1 MNLANERARLRP
13 APARRGFTA
22 MGTGMEGW
30 KSRSLLSAVLVCSGL
45 PAAAAD
51 LCAVSAYGDGQ
62 GNIVVL
68 GAPAAAPATGQ
79 RYLMLDGRRGATGD
93 ANAPVSCSGDV
104 VSVSSPAGATQRWQR
119 LPTRD
124 TDATFT
130 SAGTK
135 LVGQL
140 IEPAGPAD
148 PKRPLVVL
156 VHGSERTMAVA
167 AIYQRMLVAQGIS
180 VFAYQKR
187 GTGDSEGEYTQN
199 FELLADDAAAALA
212 KARELAKGRFGR
224 AGYFGGSQGGWIA
237 PLAATRSQADFV
249 AIGFGLVVSPIEE
262 DREQLFD
269 EAHRLQLDAAT
280 MKQVGQLSDATA
292 QLMRTHF
299 SEGFEALARVR
310 AKIGDAPW
318 AKTISGEYS
327 GDMLRMS
334 DADLRRIGR
343 ARFDNLELIW
353 DYDAEAALRR
363 LKVPLLWVLAEQ
375 DRAAP
380 IAATRTIL
388 GRLRASGQ
396 PIETYLFPDT
406 DHGMVEFRTDAEGN
420 RVSTRITDG
429 YLRLLADW
437 IKQDVHGQYGRARTV
452 SD

>member
-30 KSRSLLSAVLVCSGL
+30 KSRSLLSAVLVCSVL
-45 PAAAAD
+45 PAAAGE
-51 LCAVSAYGDGQ
+51 LCTASAYGDGQ
-62 GNIVVL
+62 GSIVVL
-68 GAPAAAPATGQ
+68 GAPATAPATGQ

-124 TDATFT
+124 TDATFI

-156 VHGSERTMAVA
+156 VHGSERTTAVA

-237 PLAATRSQADFV
+237 PLAATRSQVDFV

-269 EAHRLQLDAAT
+269 EAHRLQLDATA

-299 SEGFEALARVR
+299 SEGFEALAKVR
-310 AKIGDAPW
+310 AQIGDAPW
-318 AKTISGEYS
+318 ARTISGEYS

-380 IAATRTIL
+380 IAATRSIL
-388 GRLRASGQ
+388 SRLRASGQ
-396 PIETYLFPDT
+396 SIETYLFPDT

-437 IKQDVHGQYGRARTV
+437 IKQDVHGSYGRSLRV

>member
-269 EAHRLQLDAAT
+269 EAHRLQLDPAA

-292 QLMRTHF
+292 QLMRAHF
-299 SEGFEALARVR
+299 SEGFEALAKVR
-310 AKIGDAPW
+310 AQVGAAPW
-318 AKTISGEYS
+318 AKTISGEFS

-353 DYDAEAALRR
+353 DYDAEAALQR

-388 GRLRASGQ
+388 GRLRGSGQ

>member
-1 MNLANERARLRP
+1 MA
-13 APARRGFTA
+13 
-22 MGTGMEGW
+22 GW
-30 KSRSLLSAVLVCSGL
+30 KGRSLLWTVLLSCGL
-45 PAAAAD
+45 PATAAE
-51 LCAVSAYGDGQ
+51 LCTASAYADGQ

-104 VSVSSPAGATQRWQR
+104 VSFRTPAGTTQRWQR
-119 LPTRD
+119 LQTRD
-124 TDATFT
+124 TDATFS
-130 SAGTK
+130 SAGTA

-199 FELLADDAAAALA
+199 FALLADDAAAALA
-212 KARELAKGRFGR
+212 KARELAAGRFGR

-269 EAHRLQLDAAT
+269 EAHRLQLDATA

-299 SEGFEALARVR
+299 SEGFEALAKVR
-310 AKIGDAPW
+310 AQIGDAPW
-318 AKTISGEYS
+318 ARTISGEYS

-380 IAATRTIL
+380 IATTRSIL
-388 GRLRASGQ
+388 SRLRASGQ

-437 IKQDVHGQYGRARTV
+437 IKQDVHGQYGRARRV

>member
-1 MNLANERARLRP
+1 MA
-13 APARRGFTA
+13 
-22 MGTGMEGW
+22 GW

-45 PAAAAD
+45 PVAAAE
-51 LCAVSAYGDGQ
+51 LCTVSAYGDGQ

-68 GAPAAAPATGQ
+68 GIPAAAPATGQ

-269 EAHRLQLDAAT
+269 EAHRLQLDPAA

-299 SEGFEALARVR
+299 SEGFEALAKVR
-310 AKIGDAPW
+310 AQVGAAPW
-318 AKTISGEYS
+318 SKTISGEYS

-380 IAATRTIL
+380 IAATRSVL
-388 GRLRASGQ
+388 SRLRASGQ

>member
-1 MNLANERARLRP
+1 MA
-13 APARRGFTA
+13 
-22 MGTGMEGW
+22 GW

-45 PAAAAD
+45 PVAAAE
-51 LCAVSAYGDGQ
+51 LCTASAYGDGQ

-269 EAHRLQLDAAT
+269 EAHRLQLDPAA

-299 SEGFEALARVR
+299 SDGFEALAKVR
-310 AKIGDAPW
+310 AQVGATPW

-388 GRLRASGQ
+388 GHLRASGQ

>member
-212 KARELAKGRFGR
+212 KAREVAKGRFGR

>member
-13 APARRGFTA
+13 APARRGFTV
-22 MGTGMEGW
+22 MGTGMAGW

-45 PAAAAD
+45 PVAAAE
-51 LCAVSAYGDGQ
+51 LCTVSAYGDGQ

-68 GAPAAAPATGQ
+68 GIPAAAPATGQ

-269 EAHRLQLDAAT
+269 EAHRLQLDPAA

-299 SEGFEALARVR
+299 SEGFEALAKVR
-310 AKIGDAPW
+310 AQVGAAPW
-318 AKTISGEYS
+318 SKTISGEYS

-380 IAATRTIL
+380 IAATRSVL
-388 GRLRASGQ
+388 SRLRASGQ

>member
-269 EAHRLQLDAAT
+269 EAHRLQLDPAA

-292 QLMRTHF
+292 QLMRAHF

-437 IKQDVHGQYGRARTV
+437 IKQDVHGSYGRSRRL

>member
-1 MNLANERARLRP
+1 
-13 APARRGFTA
+13 
-22 MGTGMEGW
+22 MEGW

-119 LPTRD
+119 LSTRD

-269 EAHRLQLDAAT
+269 EAHRLQLDPAA

-292 QLMRTHF
+292 QLMRAHF
-299 SEGFEALARVR
+299 SEGFEALAKVR
-310 AKIGDAPW
+310 AQVGAAPW
-318 AKTISGEYS
+318 AKTISGEFS

-353 DYDAEAALRR
+353 DYDAEAALQR

-388 GRLRASGQ
+388 GRLRGSGQ

>member
-13 APARRGFTA
+13 APARRGFTV
-22 MGTGMEGW
+22 MGTGMAGW

-45 PAAAAD
+45 PVAAAE
-51 LCAVSAYGDGQ
+51 LCTVSAYDDGQ

-68 GAPAAAPATGQ
+68 GIPAAAPATGQ

-104 VSVSSPAGATQRWQR
+104 VSVRSPAGATQRWQR

-269 EAHRLQLDAAT
+269 EAHRLQLDPAA
-280 MKQVGQLSDATA
+280 MKQVGQLSEATA

-318 AKTISGEYS
+318 AKMISGEYS

-437 IKQDVHGQYGRARTV
+437 IKQDVHGSYGRSRRL

>member
-1 MNLANERARLRP
+1 MA
-13 APARRGFTA
+13 
-22 MGTGMEGW
+22 GW

-45 PAAAAD
+45 PVAAAE
-51 LCAVSAYGDGQ
+51 LCTVSAYDDGQ

-68 GAPAAAPATGQ
+68 GIPAAAPATGQ

-148 PKRPLVVL
+148 PKRPLLVL

-269 EAHRLQLDAAT
+269 EAHRLQLDPAA
-280 MKQVGQLSDATA
+280 MKQVGQLSEATA

-318 AKTISGEYS
+318 AKMISGEYS

-437 IKQDVHGQYGRARTV
+437 IKQDVHGSYGRSRRL

>member
-13 APARRGFTA
+13 APSRRGFTA

-45 PAAAAD
+45 PVAAAE
-51 LCAVSAYGDGQ
+51 LCTASAYGDGQ

-68 GAPAAAPATGQ
+68 GAPAAAPATEQ

-104 VSVSSPAGATQRWQR
+104 VSVSSPARATQRWHR

-269 EAHRLQLDAAT
+269 EAHRLQLDPAA

-292 QLMRTHF
+292 QLMRAHF
-299 SEGFEALARVR
+299 SEGFEALAKVR
-310 AKIGDAPW
+310 AQVGAAPW
-318 AKTISGEYS
+318 AKTISGEFS

-353 DYDAEAALRR
+353 DYDAEAALQR

-380 IAATRTIL
+380 IAATRSIL
-388 GRLRASGQ
+388 SRLRGSGQ

>member
-1 MNLANERARLRP
+1 MNLVDERARLRR
-13 APARRGFTA
+13 APARGGFTIP
-22 MGTGMEGW
+22 GKGMAGW
-30 KSRSLLSAVLVCSGL
+30 KRRSLLMAVLVCSSL
-45 PAAAAD
+45 PVAAAEVCTA
-51 LCAVSAYGDGQ
+51 SAYGDGQ

-68 GAPAAAPATGQ
+68 GAPAVAPATGQ

-93 ANAPVSCSGDV
+93 AGAPVSCVDDV
-104 VSVSSPAGATQRWQR
+104 VSFRTSAGATQRWQR

-124 TDATFT
+124 TGTTFT

-180 VFAYQKR
+180 VFAYHKR

-269 EAHRLQLDAAT
+269 EAHRLQLDAAA

-310 AKIGDAPW
+310 TQIGAAPW
-318 AKTISGEYS
+318 AKTINGEYS

-380 IAATRTIL
+380 IAATRSIL
-388 GRLRASGQ
+388 SRLRTSGQ

-437 IKQDVHGQYGRARTV
+437 IKQDVHGQYGRARRV

>member
-1 MNLANERARLRP
+1 MA
-13 APARRGFTA
+13 
-22 MGTGMEGW
+22 GW

-119 LPTRD
+119 LSTRD

-269 EAHRLQLDAAT
+269 EAHRLQLDPAA

-292 QLMRTHF
+292 QLMRAHF
-299 SEGFEALARVR
+299 SEGFEALAKVR
-310 AKIGDAPW
+310 AQVGAAPW
-318 AKTISGEYS
+318 AKTISGEFS

-353 DYDAEAALRR
+353 DYDAEAALQR

-388 GRLRASGQ
+388 GRLRGSGQ

>member
-22 MGTGMEGW
+22 MGTGMAGW

-119 LPTRD
+119 LSTRD

-269 EAHRLQLDAAT
+269 EAHRLQLDPAA

-292 QLMRTHF
+292 QLMRAHF
-299 SEGFEALARVR
+299 SEGFEALAKVR
-310 AKIGDAPW
+310 AQVGAAPW
-318 AKTISGEYS
+318 AKTISGEFS

-353 DYDAEAALRR
+353 DYDAEAALQR

-388 GRLRASGQ
+388 GRLRGSGQ